1 MSHSVFTQQTTQ
13 QLEQMILQY
22 LTMWMNLP
30 NIKLSERSH
39 TKESMYDSIYIK
51 YTNREYTIYQY
62 TWVQIRPVV
71 GIVGK
76 ENTLI
81 SGRSTRMTLA
91 MLNMFRISPKCAIML
106 HRIYVYYAGT
116 YGIFQKR

>member
-1 MSHSVFTQQTTQ
+1 MSHSIFTQQITE

-22 LTMWMNLP
+22 ATMWMNLP

-51 YTNREYTIYQY
+51 YTNREYTYQY
-62 TWVQIRPVV
+62 TLLQIRPVV

-76 ENTLI
+76 ENSLI
-81 SGRSTRMTLA
+81 SGRSMRMTSA
-91 MLNMFRISPKCAIML
+91 VLNMFRISPKCAVML
-106 HRIYVYYAGT
+106 HTIYVYYAGT

>member
-1 MSHSVFTQQTTQ
+1 MSHSIFTQQITE
-13 QLEQMILQY
+13 QLEQVILQY
-22 LTMWMNLP
+22 ATMWMNLP

-39 TKESMYDSIYIK
+39 TKESMYGSIYIK

-62 TWVQIRPVV
+62 TLVQIRPVV

-76 ENTLI
+76 ENSLI
-81 SGRSTRMTLA
+81 SGRSMRMTSA
-91 MLNMFRISPKCAIML
+91 MLNMFRISPKCAVML
-106 HRIYVYYAGT
+106 HTIYVYYAGT